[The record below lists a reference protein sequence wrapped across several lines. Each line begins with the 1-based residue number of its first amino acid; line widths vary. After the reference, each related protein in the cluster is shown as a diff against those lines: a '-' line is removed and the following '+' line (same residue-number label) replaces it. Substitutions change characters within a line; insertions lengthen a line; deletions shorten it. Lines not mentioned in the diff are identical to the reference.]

1 LGCRGEVAATLAE
14 LADAALLQAVS
25 GLGLGVGL

>member
-1 LGCRGEVAATLAE
+1 VAATLAE

-25 GLGLGVGL
+25 GLGLGVGALGGAG